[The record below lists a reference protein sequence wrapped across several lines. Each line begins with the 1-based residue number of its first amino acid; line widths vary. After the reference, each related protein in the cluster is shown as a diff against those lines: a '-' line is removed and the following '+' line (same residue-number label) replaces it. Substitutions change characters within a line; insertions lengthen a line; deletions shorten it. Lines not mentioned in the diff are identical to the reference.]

1 MKMCPVFHFEPK
13 AS

>member
-1 MKMCPVFHFEPK
+1 MKMCPIFHFEPK